1 MNLKSSIIQ
10 GQMTNKSKTT
20 LVTEKL
26 TEVFLALALELYNFS
41 DISRGFLDTSI
52 PVPKLYVPKLR
63 ENNWEKSHLFKPW
76 KIIYSLHLYLRTAT
90 HKTLLRHCCCFS
102 FFKKTIV
109 TVFICKNLFLLPIWA
124 DVSCAISISLI
135 VGF

>member
-1 MNLKSSIIQ
+1 MNLKSSTIQ

-41 DISRGFLDTSI
+41 DISRGFLDTGI

-63 ENNWEKSHLFKPW
+63 ENK
-76 KIIYSLHLYLRTAT
+76 
-90 HKTLLRHCCCFS
+90 
-102 FFKKTIV
+102 
-109 TVFICKNLFLLPIWA
+109 
-124 DVSCAISISLI
+124 
-135 VGF
+135 

>member
-1 MNLKSSIIQ
+1 
-10 GQMTNKSKTT
+10 MTNKSKTM

-63 ENNWEKSHLFKPW
+63 ENN
-76 KIIYSLHLYLRTAT
+76 
-90 HKTLLRHCCCFS
+90 
-102 FFKKTIV
+102 
-109 TVFICKNLFLLPIWA
+109 
-124 DVSCAISISLI
+124 
-135 VGF
+135 